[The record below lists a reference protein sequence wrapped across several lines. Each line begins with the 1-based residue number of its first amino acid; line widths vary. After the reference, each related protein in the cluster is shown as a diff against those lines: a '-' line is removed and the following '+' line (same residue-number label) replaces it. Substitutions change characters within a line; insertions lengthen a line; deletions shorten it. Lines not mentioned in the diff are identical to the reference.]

1 MRSASNFC
9 NVNNNGNANNNN
21 ASNSNGVRPDFTTVH
36 NWFYYQYSNGK
47 GKVIHSAVML
57 INNNSDAPGYVRWSY
72 KQGGFYMNNN
82 KLTDANNIWEA
93 GTKAMKGSKFK
104 YQTQLYEMNQL
115 VETAI
120 LQRQLKEGIYR
131 PQEGI
136 KFPINERGKLRYI
149 TSNAIQDKAMNHV
162 LCDNVITPSIKPF
175 LIYDNGASQKGK
187 GVSFTR
193 KRLEVFLRK
202 YFMETGSNEG
212 YILQY
217 DFSGYYAN
225 ILHEKCMEILMK
237 KVSSISNSEEEKQ
250 LTESLISLIFQSFEM
265 DVSYMTDK
273 EIDELYCSKVDSRM
287 NESVPAELLTG
298 TKMLKKGVDIGNQ
311 LSQDIGIVYPYR
323 IDNYVKIVRGC
334 KYYGRYTDDGYIIHQ
349 DKEFLKDVLS
359 GIKQN
364 AQEYGIIINEN
375 KTQISK
381 LSSGFRFLQI
391 SYRLTD
397 TGKVV
402 KRINP
407 KNVTR
412 ERRKLK
418 AYKRKLDAKELDY
431 ETIENSFKSWM
442 GSNWRVMSRI
452 QIRNMSRLYFELFE
466 RKIKYKK
473 NARLN
478 WLLEHA

>member
-1 MRSASNFC
+1 
-9 NVNNNGNANNNN
+9 
-21 ASNSNGVRPDFTTVH
+21 
-36 NWFYYQYSNGK
+36 
-47 GKVIHSAVML
+47 
-57 INNNSDAPGYVRWSY
+57 
-72 KQGGFYMNNN
+72 MNNN

-115 VETAI
+115 VETAM
-120 LQRQLKEGIYR
+120 LQKQLKEGAYR

-136 KFPINERGKLRYI
+136 KFPISERGKLRYI
-149 TSNAIQDKAMNHV
+149 TSNAIQDKVVNHV
-162 LCDNVITPSIKPF
+162 LCDDVITPSIKPF

-193 KRLEVFLRK
+193 KRLEVFLHK
-202 YFMETGSNEG
+202 YFMATGSNEG

-225 ILHEKCMEILMK
+225 ILHSRAKEILMGK
-237 KVSSISNSEEEKQ
+237 ANSSSGAEEEQK
-250 LTESLISLIFQSFEM
+250 LTEILIDLIFQSFEM

-273 EIDELYCSKVDSRM
+273 QIAELYCSKVDSQM
-287 NESVPAELLTG
+287 NESVPAEFLTG

-359 GIKQN
+359 GIKQI
-364 AQEYGIIINEN
+364 AQEYGIIINDR
-375 KTQISK
+375 KTRIAK
-381 LSSGFRFLQI
+381 LSSGFKFLQTR
-391 SYRLTD
+391 YLLTD
-397 TGKVV
+397 TGKVIR
-402 KRINP
+402 KINP

-431 ETIENSFKSWM
+431 ATIENSFKSWM
-442 GSNWRVMSRI
+442 GSNWEVMSRI
-452 QIRNMSRLYFELFE
+452 QIRNMSRLYFELFGK
-466 RKIKYKK
+466 KIKYKK
-473 NARLN
+473 NVRLN
-478 WLLEHA
+478 WLLKHA